1 MKPMNVPAQRAGVN
15 GRAAIAAILIGG
27 LIVIAASAISYLI
40 FLILATAPAIAASF
54 LERPGQRQA
63 TTSVGALTMATVI
76 PLILG
81 AIATGSDRDLLRSP
95 TAWTFVAAAAAAGI
109 AIYFALPILA
119 VWLEDMRAAAR
130 LRKMRERQKELV
142 NDWGAEVAG
151 R

>member
-1 MKPMNVPAQRAGVN
+1 MKPIHAHAPRSQMN
-15 GRAAIAAILIGG
+15 GRVALAAILIGG

-40 FLILATAPAIAASF
+40 FLVLAAVPAIAASF

-63 TTSVGALTMATVI
+63 TTSVGVLTMATVI

-95 TAWTFVAAAAAAGI
+95 TAWTFVAVSAAIGFGI
-109 AIYFALPILA
+109 YLALPVVA
-119 VWLEDMRAAAR
+119 VWMEDMRATSR
-130 LRKMRERQKELV
+130 LRKMRERQKQLAT
-142 NDWGAEVAG
+142 DWGSEVAG